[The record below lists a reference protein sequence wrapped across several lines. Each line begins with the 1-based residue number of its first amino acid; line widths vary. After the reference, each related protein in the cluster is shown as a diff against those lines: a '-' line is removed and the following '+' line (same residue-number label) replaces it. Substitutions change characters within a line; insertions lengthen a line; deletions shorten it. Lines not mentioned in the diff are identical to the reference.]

1 MEPYTEYRKADL
13 LNPRNLYCA
22 TCRNMTG
29 HFTTP
34 MLPKVGV
41 NDVKFLTA
49 RYPHWENAVN
59 ILEAY
64 KQTPAENVGMSDII
78 RHKCMI
84 CGTNTYD
91 YIDQNAEDWQ
101 KKIHPSNVRYNLYRL
116 YPFQL
121 PPDIPL
127 PNDDMSETC
136 RQYYE
141 EAAQVFPYSPRAA
154 AALIRLGLQTF
165 LQELGIPGN
174 RINAQIAHLAGQG
187 LAEEL
192 RQGLD
197 YCRVVGNEAV
207 HPGTID
213 LNDNRDMAMFL
224 FVCFNMLVS
233 ELVTKK
239 KQMKTFHDML
249 PAHLRAAADKRDGR
263 NPTPPANE

>member
-13 LNPRNLYCA
+13 PNPHNLYCA

-34 MLPKVGV
+34 MLPKSG
-41 NDVKFLTA
+41 DDELGYLMSQFPEWERAVKL
-49 RYPHWENAVN
+49 
-59 ILEAY
+59 LEGCSQA
-64 KQTPAENVGMSDII
+64 PAENTGTPHII
-78 RHKCMI
+78 RNECMI
-84 CGTNTYD
+84 CAAHTYD
-91 YIDQNAEDWQ
+91 YAKAYPGDLCEI
-101 KKIHPSNVRYNLYRL
+101 YRL

-165 LQELGIPGN
+165 LQELGIPGKN
-174 RINAQIAHLAGQG
+174 INAQIAHLVGQG

-213 LNDNRDMAMFL
+213 LNDNRDMALFL

-263 NPTPPANE
+263 NPTPPENE